1 MRLGYIGLGV
11 MGGPLARRLMQ
22 THKLCVFDLDPARIA
37 DFAAD
42 GAVPAASPG
51 ELAAECDLVFTCLP
65 TSNEVRAVLF
75 GAGGVAATL
84 PKGGIVADMT
94 TGDPAATR
102 AMAAE
107 MAERGLT
114 LIDAPVSGGP
124 HGATAGTIALMLGAP
139 DDVFARVKPVFEAIS
154 PNVFH
159 CGDVGAGHTMKLVNN
174 MIAASVRTVTFEA
187 VTMGVK
193 SGLALDRIVEVVN
206 KGTGRSYT
214 SEVMLPRLLDGSVK
228 ANFQVGLMVKD
239 VSLATQCGAD
249 AGAPM
254 PVCGLVR
261 ETLRA
266 AMVEHGYQ
274 ADVNM
279 LIRSMERAA
288 KVKVVPD

>member
-1 MRLGYIGLGV
+1 MKLGYIGLGV

-22 THKLCVFDLDPARIA
+22 AHSLRVFDLDPARVA
-37 DFAAD
+37 EFAAA
-42 GAVPAASPG
+42 GAVPAASPAA
-51 ELAAECDLVFTCLP
+51 LAAECDLVFTCLP

-75 GAGGVAATL
+75 GAGGVAESL

-107 MAERGLT
+107 MAARGLT

-124 HGATAGTIALMLGAP
+124 HGAAAGTIALMLGAP
-139 DDVFARVKPVFEAIS
+139 DAVFARVKPVFEAIS

-214 SEVMLPRLLDGSVK
+214 SEVMLPRLLDGSIK

-274 ADVNM
+274 ADINM